1 MVKIVLNRSNLE
13 KAIARRNLSRKMLAL
28 DLGVSRSY
36 LSRITRG
43 KLYPSASM
51 RQLLLG
57 YFKDCTFD
65 DLFTIEENGSGDGS
79 GRSST

>member
-1 MVKIVLNRSNLE
+1 MLKIALNRPNLE
-13 KAIARRNLSRKMLAL
+13 KAIARRNLSRKMLAS

-36 LSRITRG
+36 LSRITGG
-43 KLYPSASM
+43 KLEPSASI

-65 DLFTIEENGSGDGS
+65 DLFIIEESGNGDGN

>member
-1 MVKIVLNRSNLE
+1 VLNRSNLE
-13 KAIARRNLSRKMLAL
+13 KAIARRNLSRKMLAH
-28 DLGVSRSY
+28 DLGVSRGY

-51 RQLLLG
+51 RQLLLD

-65 DLFTIEENGSGDGS
+65 DLFIIEDGGNGDGN
-79 GRSST
+79 GRSRA